1 MSESPLTITG
11 LVLDTRGNPIEGAR
25 VYFVEGPVPLPD
37 IAVLTDGSGHFRL
50 DAPIPGTYQ
59 LGVSFEGSAGFIQ
72 KSIRVDVREE
82 HGAALEV
89 RLDR

>member
-1 MSESPLTITG
+1 MTESPPAITG

-37 IAVLTDGSGHFRL
+37 IAALTESSGHFTL
-50 DAPIPGTYQ
+50 FVPIPGTYQ

-72 KSIRVDVREE
+72 KTIRVDVREE
-82 HGAALEV
+82 HRAALEV